1 VALHLGLVAHVD
13 DVGPFLTYRS
23 LFTVLHPGDDGF
35 AHALGEDAVEEAVAA
50 EATFVASEGLIG

>member
-1 VALHLGLVAHVD
+1 
-13 DVGPFLTYRS
+13 
-23 LFTVLHPGDDGF
+23 LHPGDDGF